1 MMFKMMMCKEAT
13 HLMSRQLDV
22 PLTFQE
28 KLSLKLHLAMC
39 AACTQCNQQ
48 FYLLHQTGKHY
59 ERLIEE
65 GAGELPAKGGD
76 GS

>member
-13 HLMSRQLDV
+13 HLMSRQLDI

-39 AACTQCNQQ
+39 GACTQCNQQ
-48 FYLLHQTGKHY
+48 FHLLHQTGKYY
-59 ERLIEE
+59 ERLIEQ
-65 GAGELPAKGGD
+65 GADILPGT
-76 GS
+76 GSDNF

>member
-13 HLMSRQLDV
+13 HLMSKQLDI

-39 AACTQCNQQ
+39 GACTQCNQQ
-48 FYLLHQTGKHY
+48 FHLLHETGKHY
-59 ERLIEE
+59 ERLIEQ
-65 GAGELPAKGGD
+65 GAGTLPGG
-76 GS
+76 GGNNN